1 MPGRVFLPHQFLKV
15 GPNEAKI
22 NFANKYRNDGNGLHS
37 FTDHAD
43 NLQYIY
49 TKLEPSYCHY
59 VFPNFDQPNL
69 KANWTLKAVV
79 PDDWLVISNE
89 IEDNASAT
97 NKSKE
102 YLKQKLGD
110 IANNLNLSKVFAE
123 TNSMESIIFR

>member
-1 MPGRVFLPHQFLKV
+1 MKI
-15 GPNEAKI
+15 GPNEVKI
-22 NFANKYRNDGNGLHS
+22 NFANRYRNDANGLHS
-37 FTDHAD
+37 FTDHTD

-89 IEDNASAT
+89 IEDNAAAI

-102 YLKQKLGD
+102 HLKQKLGD
-110 IANNLNLSKVFAE
+110 IANNLNVTKLFTE
-123 TNSMESIIFR
+123 TNSTKSIIFR